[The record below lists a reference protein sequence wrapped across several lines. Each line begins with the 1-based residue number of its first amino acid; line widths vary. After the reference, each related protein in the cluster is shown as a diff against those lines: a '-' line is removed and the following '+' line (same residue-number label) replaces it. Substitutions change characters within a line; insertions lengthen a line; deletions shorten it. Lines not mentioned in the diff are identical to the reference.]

1 MKTKARYKALE
12 MEEFVIFHQI
22 PSQKNVAHSV
32 QVAIG
37 DANLTFALLLNYT
50 DYILSLYC

>member
-1 MKTKARYKALE
+1 MKTKARYKAFE

>member
-1 MKTKARYKALE
+1 

-22 PSQKNVAHSV
+22 PSQKNVAYSF

>member
-32 QVAIG
+32 QVTIG

-50 DYILSLYC
+50 DYTLSLYC